1 MLIRIGSRSG
11 GDVVDE
17 LRACHDRIRSFTA
30 LARRLGET
38 GDVPPAEVA
47 DAAARVRRYFV
58 EALPRHVEDEEQS
71 LLPRLRGRS
80 LALDGALAAMHG
92 EHTQQGPREAALVAL
107 CDRLIADPSQHAA
120 LAGELAAVARD
131 LEAAYAEHL
140 DGEERLVFPALA
152 ELPED
157 ERAAVLAEMRA
168 RRDQSRGSA
177 PA

>member
-1 MLIRIGSRSG
+1 MLIRIGSRAGG
-11 GDVVDE
+11 GDVVEE

-38 GDVPPAEVA
+38 RDVPPGDVA

-80 LALDGALAAMHG
+80 LALDAALAAMHG
-92 EHTQQGPREAALVAL
+92 EHAAQGLREARLVAI
-107 CDRLIADPSQHAA
+107 CDRLIADPAQHAA
-120 LAGELAAVARD
+120 LADELADAARE

-140 DGEERLVFPALA
+140 DGEERAVFPALA
-152 ELPED
+152 ELPEA

-168 RRDQSRGSA
+168 RRG
-177 PA
+177 